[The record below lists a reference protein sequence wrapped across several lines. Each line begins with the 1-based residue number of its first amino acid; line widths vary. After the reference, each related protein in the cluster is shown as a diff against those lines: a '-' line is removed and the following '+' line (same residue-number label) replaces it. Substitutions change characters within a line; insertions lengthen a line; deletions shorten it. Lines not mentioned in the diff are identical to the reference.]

1 VAGQNDVATI
11 SEVDLRYKYFGVTLE
26 LVVEEVE
33 IIRKNGFATLVDMA
47 LCVLGAVRS
56 ISAGE
61 DAELGFTESAEIIH
75 LRRDDDLVVVSSSNR
90 PVKGSVAR
98 EELLSE
104 FIRFLRV
111 AYHRLVTEVPGLS
124 ENPIIRRFSPDEVFR
139 S

>member
-1 VAGQNDVATI
+1 MLARFDAGKAPLQSTP
-11 SEVDLRYKYFGVTLE
+11 VDFSA
-26 LVVEEVE
+26 LV
-33 IIRKNGFATLVDMA
+33 
-47 LCVLGAVRS
+47 S
-56 ISAGE
+56 QAGE
-61 DAELGFTESAEIIH
+61 DAELGFTESAEIIY